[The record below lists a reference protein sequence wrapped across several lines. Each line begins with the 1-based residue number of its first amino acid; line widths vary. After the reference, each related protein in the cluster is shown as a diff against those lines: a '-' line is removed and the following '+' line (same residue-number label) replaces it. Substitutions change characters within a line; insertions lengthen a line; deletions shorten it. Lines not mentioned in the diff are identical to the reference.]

1 MLQPAPAHEIG
12 EPVVRGQRHLV
23 ACLLQSL
30 TEARERRDVTPR
42 PRGHDQNAHR
52 ILRPTA
58 AVR

>member
-1 MLQPAPAHEIG
+1 
-12 EPVVRGQRHLV
+12 V